1 MKVWFV
7 EPPKVLWFVMGEYM
21 PPPLGILQ
29 LAAYLE
35 SKNDKWD
42 ISVLDCQAEGLGW
55 TKLERYL
62 EQAEADVVVASAL
75 ATCNTYTILRTL
87 EIAKKVNPEV
97 KTVVGGQHFTALAD
111 ESLKMYPE
119 IDFIIR
125 GEGEETL
132 NDLVRNLDQQLPLS
146 GVKGL
151 SFRHGTEII
160 HNPPRPL
167 LENLDDLPFPGYH
180 LVEEHMDKYHFKMM
194 AYSGAGYALV
204 EASRGCPHKCTFCS
218 QWQHW
223 QGKWRPKSPGRI
235 ADEMEHIYNEYGV
248 SFLWLTDDNLGL
260 GSRTSALCDELISRG
275 ISQDI
280 SWFLQARSDDIV
292 RNQDILPKM
301 RKAGNYWIMAGLER
315 HDSTALIDY
324 HKGIKASDAK
334 LSMDLLKENDI
345 FSQATLITGDR
356 RDFHE
361 SIQELRDFV
370 NYVDP
375 DIAIFMILTP
385 FPGTPLYEAAVK
397 QGWLEDDNW
406 ANFDM
411 VHAVMPTQHLSTTEV
426 QEELYQCYRS
436 FYGSMKRRVSGLFS
450 RNKFKRQT
458 YRYMAGQGL
467 MQSFRDMYQ
476 I

>member
-1 MKVWFV
+1 MKVLFV

-62 EQAEADVVVASAL
+62 DQAEAVVVVASAL

-132 NDLVRNLDQQLPLS
+132 NDLVRNLDQKLPLS

-324 HKGIKASDAK
+324 HKEIKASDAK

-356 RDFHE
+356 RDSHE

>member
-1 MKVWFV
+1 
-7 EPPKVLWFVMGEYM
+7 L
-21 PPPLGILQ
+21 
-29 LAAYLE
+29 
-35 SKNDKWD
+35 D

-55 TKLERYL
+55 PKLERYL
-62 EQAEADVVVASAL
+62 ELAEADVVVASAL

-87 EIAKKVNPEV
+87 EIAKKANPEV

-132 NDLVRNLDQQLPLS
+132 NDLVRNLDQKLPLS

-356 RDFHE
+356 RDSHE

-450 RNKFKRQT
+450 RNKIKRQT

>member
-1 MKVWFV
+1 MKVLFV

-55 TKLERYL
+55 NKLERYL

-194 AYSGAGYALV
+194 AYSWAGYALV
-204 EASRGCPHKCTFCS
+204 EASRGCPHK
-218 QWQHW
+218 
-223 QGKWRPKSPGRI
+223 
-235 ADEMEHIYNEYGV
+235 
-248 SFLWLTDDNLGL
+248 
-260 GSRTSALCDELISRG
+260 
-275 ISQDI
+275 
-280 SWFLQARSDDIV
+280 
-292 RNQDILPKM
+292 
-301 RKAGNYWIMAGLER
+301 
-315 HDSTALIDY
+315 
-324 HKGIKASDAK
+324 
-334 LSMDLLKENDI
+334 
-345 FSQATLITGDR
+345 
-356 RDFHE
+356 
-361 SIQELRDFV
+361 
-370 NYVDP
+370 
-375 DIAIFMILTP
+375 
-385 FPGTPLYEAAVK
+385 
-397 QGWLEDDNW
+397 
-406 ANFDM
+406 
-411 VHAVMPTQHLSTTEV
+411 
-426 QEELYQCYRS
+426 
-436 FYGSMKRRVSGLFS
+436 
-450 RNKFKRQT
+450 
-458 YRYMAGQGL
+458 
-467 MQSFRDMYQ
+467 
-476 I
+476 

>member
-1 MKVWFV
+1 
-7 EPPKVLWFVMGEYM
+7 
-21 PPPLGILQ
+21 
-29 LAAYLE
+29 
-35 SKNDKWD
+35 
-42 ISVLDCQAEGLGW
+42 LGW
-55 TKLERYL
+55 TKLKRYL

-75 ATCNTYTILRTL
+75 ATCNTYTIIRTL

-132 NDLVRNLDQQLPLS
+132 NDLVRHLDQQLPLS

-151 SFRHGTEII
+151 SFRHGTGII

-167 LENLDDLPFPGYH
+167 LDNLDDLPFPGYH
-180 LVEEHMDKYHFKMM
+180 LVEEHMDQYHFKMM
-194 AYSGAGYALV
+194 AYTGAGYALV

-218 QWQHW
+218 QWKHW

-260 GSRTSALCDELISRG
+260 GSRTSALCDELINRG

-315 HDSTALIDY
+315 HDSTVLSDY
-324 HKGIKASDAK
+324 HKGIKTSDAK

-356 RDFHE
+356 RDSHE

-411 VHAVMPTQHLSTTEV
+411 VHAVMPTQHLSVTEV

-436 FYGSMKRRVSGLFS
+436 FYGSTKRRVFGLFS